1 MEMEWKRNA
10 ALRLLGS
17 STHPTP
23 HGYRGLSLRPGAG
36 ARTRARTHARTHG
49 VVRQEEETQAKELD
63 NVLEAL
69 DEETKVPSVGLG
81 EVGAGRSE
89 SRALRERAV
98 SGIGRK

>member
-1 MEMEWKRNA
+1 MERNA

-23 HGYRGLSLRPGAG
+23 HRYRGLSLRQGQAC
-36 ARTRARTHARTHG
+36 ARAHARTHG

-69 DEETKVPSVGLG
+69 DEETKVQSVGLG

-98 SGIGRK
+98 SGIGRKWGRA